1 MKKFLIV
8 TLILIV
14 THSLQAQDTSYVFN
28 SIVDLDVSTVKSQG
42 RTGTC
47 WCYSTLSFLESEL
60 LRMGKPEYD
69 LSEMFIVK
77 NAYKEKARLYIG
89 KHGMANFSEGG
100 QAHDVLNE
108 IVDHG
113 IVPESAFPGIQY
125 NSETH
130 NHRELST
137 VLKNYLDGVLE
148 ARQPTSVW
156 PEAFSA
162 ILDVYLGKDPESFEY
177 KGKEYTPKSF
187 AVDLGINP
195 DDYVEIMSVTDLPYY
210 TQAPLLVPDNWSNDD
225 YYNVPLDEFIEI
237 MNSSLKQ
244 GYTFVWDGDMSDAGF
259 TRKEGIA
266 VVDDEKDNDKK
277 FLKTPLEEKHI
288 DADFRQAEFESFK
301 VTDDHLMHITG
312 LSEDQNGTLYYKTKN
327 SWGTDH
333 KYEGYWYMSEQFM
346 RLHTVAIMV
355 HKDAIPKNI
364 RKKLDI

>member
-1 MKKFLIV
+1 MKKLLIV
-8 TLILIV
+8 TLILIS
-14 THSLQAQDTSYVFN
+14 TYNLQAQDTSYVFN
-28 SIVDLDVSTVKSQG
+28 PIVDLDVSTVKSQG

-47 WCYSTLSFLESEL
+47 WCFSTISFLESEL
-60 LRMGKPEYD
+60 LRMGKAEYD
-69 LSEMFIVK
+69 LSEMYIVK

-89 KHGMANFSEGG
+89 NHGMANFSEGG
-100 QAHDVLNE
+100 QAHDVFNE
-108 IVDHG
+108 LVDHG

-125 NSETH
+125 NSESH

-148 ARQPTSVW
+148 ARQPTNLW

-162 ILDVYLGKDPESFEY
+162 ILDVYLGEDPESFEY
-177 KGKEYTPKSF
+177 NEKEYTPKSF
-187 AVDLGINP
+187 AADLGINP
-195 DDYVEIMSVTDLPYY
+195 DDYVEIMSYTNVPYY
-210 TQAPLLVPDNWSNDD
+210 EKEPLLVPDNWSKDD

-237 MNSSLKQ
+237 MNNSLKQ
-244 GYTFVWDGDMSDAGF
+244 GFTFVWDGDMSDKGF

-266 VVDDEKDNDKK
+266 VVDDENDDEKI
-277 FLKTPLEEKHI
+277 FLSKPVKEEVIKPE
-288 DADFRQAEFESFK
+288 FRQEEFENFN

-364 RKKLDI
+364 RKKLNL